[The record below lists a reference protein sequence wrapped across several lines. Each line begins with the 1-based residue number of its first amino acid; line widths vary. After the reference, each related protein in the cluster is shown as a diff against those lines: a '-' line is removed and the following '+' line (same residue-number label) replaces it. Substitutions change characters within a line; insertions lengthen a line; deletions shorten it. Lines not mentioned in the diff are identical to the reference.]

1 MGQLSTTNC
10 EQIRGAVSESLDGEL
25 AEIDHARLEAHL
37 AHCAACRAYSA
48 DAAGT
53 ARLLREAPLE
63 QLDFPIA
70 LPSRRLALA
79 RRLQVTA
86 AAAALLVTVGLSAVV
101 GSVGSGGGGSG
112 LSVSSASA
120 SSAQPAKLRFTE
132 QELRMLY
139 RASSARDGLKLHGR
153 MTM

>member
-1 MGQLSTTNC
+1 MGQLSTNC

-48 DAAGT
+48 DATGT

>member
-1 MGQLSTTNC
+1 MGQLSTTTC
-10 EQIRGAVSESLDGEL
+10 EQIRGAISESLDGEL
-25 AEIDHARLEAHL
+25 AEIDHARLESHL

-79 RRLQVTA
+79 RRLQVSA

-101 GSVGSGGGGSG
+101 GSVGSGGGSG

-120 SSAQPAKLRFTE
+120 SAQPAKLRFTE

>member
-10 EQIRGAVSESLDGEL
+10 EQIRGAISESLDGEL
-25 AEIDHARLEAHL
+25 AELDHVRLEAHL

-53 ARLLREAPLE
+53 ARLLRSAPLE
-63 QLDFPIA
+63 QLEFPIA

-101 GSVGSGGGGSG
+101 GSVGSGGSG

-139 RASSARDGLKLHGR
+139 RASSARDGLKMHGR

>member
-10 EQIRGAVSESLDGEL
+10 EQIRGALSESLDGEL

-48 DAAGT
+48 DVAGT

-101 GSVGSGGGGSG
+101 GSVGSGGGSG

-120 SSAQPAKLRFTE
+120 SAQPAKLRFTE

>member
-10 EQIRGAVSESLDGEL
+10 EQIRGALSESLDGEL

-48 DAAGT
+48 DLAGT

-70 LPSRRLALA
+70 LPSRRLAVA
-79 RRLQVTA
+79 RRLQVGA

-101 GSVGSGGGGSG
+101 GSVGSGGGSG
-112 LSVSSASA
+112 LSVRSASA
-120 SSAQPAKLRFTE
+120 HSAQPAKLRFTE
-132 QELRMLY
+132 QELRMLH
-139 RASSARDGLKLHGR
+139 RASSARHAVNAQNR
-153 MTM
+153 MAM

>member
-1 MGQLSTTNC
+1 MGQISTTC

-101 GSVGSGGGGSG
+101 GSVGSGGGSG

-120 SSAQPAKLRFTE
+120 SAQPAKLRFTE

>member
-1 MGQLSTTNC
+1 MGQLSTNC

-101 GSVGSGGGGSG
+101 GSVGSDGGGSG

-120 SSAQPAKLRFTE
+120 SSAQPAKLHFTE

>member
-10 EQIRGAVSESLDGEL
+10 EQIRGALSESLDGEL

-101 GSVGSGGGGSG
+101 GSVGSGGGSG